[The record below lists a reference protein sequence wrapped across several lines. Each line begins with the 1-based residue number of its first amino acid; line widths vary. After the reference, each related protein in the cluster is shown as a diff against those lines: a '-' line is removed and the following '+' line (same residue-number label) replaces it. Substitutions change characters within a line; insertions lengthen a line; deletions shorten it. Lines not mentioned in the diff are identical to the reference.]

1 MFSACFSGS
10 SFSCQNG
17 TRPSQHMARRNAMMP
32 RTAHMAIAA
41 NSGSLPIHSLHHR
54 PAALRFCDSFFPHCG
69 NTVDSHG
76 NDPTNKN
83 RNPGNSHRRNKTHC
97 HDPKHHCHRLFPHCR
112 SIVPHCGNTVDSH
125 GNNPTNNS
133 RNPSNSR
140 THCGFSRDGCAMPS
154 DGSSGSSAM
163 LPPLEPSLRMIPWY
177 PAIGPES
184 ENARGRKPR
193 QPVRNTSS
201 PFPGAHAAD
210 RNPSDRESLHM
221 PPCVRH
227 VSR

>member
-1 MFSACFSGS
+1 MVSACFLGS

-17 TRPSQHMARRNAMMP
+17 TRPSHHMARRNAIMP

-69 NTVDSHG
+69 
-76 NDPTNKN
+76 
-83 RNPGNSHRRNKTHC
+83 
-97 HDPKHHCHRLFPHCR
+97 
-112 SIVPHCGNTVDSH
+112 
-125 GNNPTNNS
+125 
-133 RNPSNSR
+133 
-140 THCGFSRDGCAMPS
+140 FSRDGCVMPS
-154 DGSSGSSAM
+154 DGSPSSSAM

-193 QPVRNTSS
+193 QPVRNTSG
-201 PFPGAHAAD
+201 PLPGARAAD
-210 RNPSDRESLHM
+210 RNPSDHESLHM
-221 PPCVRH
+221 PPCILH
-227 VSR
+227 VSRQASRMAPE

>member
-1 MFSACFSGS
+1 MFSACFWGS

-41 NSGSLPIHSLHHR
+41 NSGSPPIHSLHHR

-76 NDPTNKN
+76 NDPTNN
-83 RNPGNSHRRNKTHC
+83 SRNPGNSHR
-97 HDPKHHCHRLFPHCR
+97 
-112 SIVPHCGNTVDSH
+112 
-125 GNNPTNNS
+125 
-133 RNPSNSR
+133 SR
-140 THCGFSRDGCAMPS
+140 THCGFSRDGCVMPS
-154 DGSSGSSAM
+154 DGSPGSSAM
-163 LPPLEPSLRMIPWY
+163 IPPLEPSLRMIPWY

-193 QPVRNTSS
+193 QPVRNTNG
-201 PFPGAHAAD
+201 PFPGARAAD

-227 VSR
+227 MPRQASRMAPE